1 MPGAKSQRIVRSI
14 NPCLHQRLLMMAP
27 QLLGMSQKSR
37 VQPYALGGGCIIS
50 QEMLSEMIPEHLSY
64 KAEPLLDHPTVQVE
78 K

>member
-14 NPCLHQRLLMMAP
+14 NPCLHQR
-27 QLLGMSQKSR
+27 LLGMSQKSR

-64 KAEPLLDHPTVQVE
+64 KAEPLLDHPTVQAE

>member
-1 MPGAKSQRIVRSI
+1 
-14 NPCLHQRLLMMAP
+14 MMAP

-64 KAEPLLDHPTVQVE
+64 KAEPLLDHPTVQAE